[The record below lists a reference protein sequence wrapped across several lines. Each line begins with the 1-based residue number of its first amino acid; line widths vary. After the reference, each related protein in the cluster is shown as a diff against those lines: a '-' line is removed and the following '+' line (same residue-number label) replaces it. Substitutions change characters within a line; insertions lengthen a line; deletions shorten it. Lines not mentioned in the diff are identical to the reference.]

1 MPENERVVGP
11 AEAALLAEKGA
22 LRRELLARRSSQS
35 EEERSRLDARIR
47 AHALN
52 WVTATFA
59 KRPLTIALYR
69 SIRGEVNLHP
79 LGEQLRVLAHHT
91 VYPRTEADGP
101 FMNFYRVTAD
111 DGFETGR
118 FHIPEPLASADSL
131 VSVADL
137 DVVFVPGLAFAKD
150 GNRLG
155 YGAGFYDRALNYPLF
170 HGHAV
175 GVLYQFQCRPSIPA
189 GAHDR
194 PMDFLLSEGGVHRCE
209 RSV

>member
-1 MPENERVVGP
+1 MPENERVIGKE
-11 AEAALLAEKGA
+11 EAALLAEKGA
-22 LRRELLARRSSQS
+22 LRRELLAQRSSQS
-35 EEERSRLDARIR
+35 EETRSAFDAQIR
-47 AHALN
+47 AHALH
-52 WVTATFA
+52 WLAATFPQ
-59 KRPLTIALYR
+59 RSLTIALYR

-79 LGEQLRVLAHHT
+79 LGEQLRGLAHHT

-101 FMNFYRVTAD
+101 FMNFYRVAAD
-111 DGFETGR
+111 DAFEAGR
-118 FHIPEPLASADSL
+118 FHIPEPRASADGL

-155 YGAGFYDRALNYPLF
+155 YGAGFYDRALNHPLF

-175 GVLYQFQCRPSIPA
+175 GVLYEFQRLPCLPV
-189 GAHDR
+189 GGHDR
-194 PMDFLLSEGGVHRCE
+194 PMDFLLSEGGVYRCE